1 MITCSIIMPL
11 YNCSYYLK
19 QAINS
24 IHSQSYDD
32 WELIIVDDCS
42 TDNSL
47 NIAKAFAKKDCRIKV
62 IGLKQNIGAANA
74 RNVAIEA
81 AQGRF
86 IAFLDSDDIWN
97 SQKLQKQ
104 INFMIKNDV
113 DISFTAYERIDE
125 KGVPFQTMRV
135 PLKVGYKDLLKTNVM
150 GCLTVVYDTKNL
162 GKVFMSKHTKRE
174 DFATWL
180 KILKKVDCAY
190 AVPEVLAQYRVYSN
204 QSSSKK
210 TSMAQE
216 SWLLYRNI
224 EKLNLFQATYYFSHY
239 AIRGLLRAKSPKL
252 ASFIGIL

>member
-1 MITCSIIMPL
+1 MVTCSIIMPL
-11 YNCSYYLK
+11 YNCSYYLE

-24 IHSQSYDD
+24 VHSQSYDN

-47 NIAKAFAKKDCRIKV
+47 DIAKTLAEKDYRIKV
-62 IGLKQNIGAANA
+62 LGLKQNLGATNA
-74 RNVAIEA
+74 RNIAIEA

-97 SQKLQKQ
+97 SNKLQKQ

-113 DISFTAYERIDE
+113 DVSFTAYEKIDE
-125 KGVPFQTMRV
+125 EGTAFQTMRV
-135 PLKVGYKDLLKTNVM
+135 PLKVSYKDLLKTNVM

-162 GKVFMSKHTKRE
+162 GKVFMPENTKRE

-190 AVPEVLAQYRVYSN
+190 SVPKVLAQYRVYPN

-210 TSMAQE
+210 ISMAQE
-216 SWLLYRNI
+216 SWRLYRDI
-224 EKLNLFQATYYFSHY
+224 EQLNLFQATYYFTHY
-239 AIRGLLRAKSPKL
+239 SIRGLLRAKSPKL

>member
-62 IGLKQNIGAANA
+62 IELKQNLGVANA

-86 IAFLDSDDIWN
+86 IAFLDSDDIWY
-97 SQKLQKQ
+97 SQKIQKQ
-104 INFMIKNDV
+104 INFMIKNDIN
-113 DISFTAYERIDE
+113 ISFTAYDKIDE
-125 KGVPFQTMRV
+125 EGIPFQTIRV
-135 PLKVGYKDLLKTNVM
+135 PLKVNYKDLLKTNVM
-150 GCLTVVYDTKNL
+150 GCLTVIYDTKNL
-162 GKVFMSKHTKRE
+162 GKVFMHEHTKRE

-180 KILKKVDCAY
+180 KILKKVDYAY
-190 AVPEVLAQYRVYSN
+190 AVPEVLAQYRVYTD

-210 TSMAQE
+210 VSMARE
-216 SWLLYRNI
+216 SWRLYRSV
-224 EKLNLFQATYYFSHY
+224 EQLNLFQSTYYFSHY
-239 AIRGLLRAKSPKL
+239 AIRGLLRTKIPKL
-252 ASFIGIL
+252 ASLIGVL